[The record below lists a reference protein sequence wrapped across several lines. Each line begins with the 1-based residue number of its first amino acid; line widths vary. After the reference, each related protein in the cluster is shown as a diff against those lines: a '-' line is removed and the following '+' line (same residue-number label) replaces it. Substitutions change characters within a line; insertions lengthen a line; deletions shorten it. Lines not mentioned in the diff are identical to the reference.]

1 MEPKFQTLDEFLRT
15 PFGRQ
20 DLELKNQDYD
30 RKYTKFLSE
39 NRIRLIAYTIIEGSY
54 YMHLKVPSESAKAEN
69 YYYDVVIR
77 FFALS
82 KEVESQASL
91 RNYYVQFFSNS
102 PSFIYKYAVLYRKHG
117 ALIEFLF
124 DKMNPEYAD
133 TLPEQ
138 ANKTLEISY
147 DKSIYFAARYL
158 SDHKFRYLNK
168 FGSLLQRKRSPKV
181 FLSSIRDFETV
192 RLERLLISEEQ
203 RLQKEHKKF
212 KEKKTKTPATSSR
225 KFAIQDALSDNAKPG
240 VRVITA
246 KKATK
251 TTATGRA
258 SIHKATKKTARRTTY
273 RNI

>member
-1 MEPKFQTLDEFLRT
+1 MEPKFQTLSEFLRS

-20 DLELKNQDYD
+20 DLELKNQEYE
-30 RKYTKFLSE
+30 RKYTDFLSE
-39 NRIRLIAYTIIEGSY
+39 NRIRLVAYTIIEGSY

-133 TLPEQ
+133 TLPE
-138 ANKTLEISY
+138 KTNQSMEISY
-147 DKSIYFAARYL
+147 DKSIYFAVRYL
-158 SDHKFRYLNK
+158 LDHKFRYLNK
-168 FGSLLQRKRSPKV
+168 LGSLLQKKRSPKV
-181 FLSSIRDFETV
+181 FLAAIRDFETV
-192 RLERLLISEEQ
+192 RLERMLITEEQ
-203 RLQKEHKKF
+203 RLQREHKKF
-212 KEKKTKTPATSSR
+212 KEKKTKTPATSSK
-225 KFAIQDALSDNAKPG
+225 KFAIQDALADNAKPG
-240 VRVITA
+240 IRIVSA

-251 TTATGRA
+251 STATGKA
-258 SIHKATKKTARRTTY
+258 SIRKATKKTARRTTFH
-273 RNI
+273 